1 MGILELMNPKDALG
15 KDPRNR
21 PSQAC
26 RERNTRLGGF
36 TATLKHMYPLF
47 NTRCVKPKG
56 QNTVVT
62 RFSGETDT
70 AERISTSSAGP
81 SGWTYGS

>member
-21 PSQAC
+21 PLQAC
-26 RERNTRLGGF
+26 RERNTRSGRF
-36 TATLKHMYPLF
+36 TATLKHMYLLF
-47 NTRCVKPKG
+47 NTRYVESKG

-62 RFSGETDT
+62 RFNVEIDT
-70 AERISTSSAGP
+70 MERISTNS
-81 SGWTYGS
+81 T

>member
-26 RERNTRLGGF
+26 RERNTRPGGF
-36 TATLKHMYPLF
+36 TATLKHMYLLF
-47 NTRCVKPKG
+47 NTRCVKSKG
-56 QNTVVT
+56 QITVVA
-62 RFSGETDT
+62 RFHVETDT
-70 AERISTSSAGP
+70 MEWISTSSAWP
-81 SGWTYGS
+81 LGWTY